1 MKSLIIS
8 IFLNT
13 LNSDGLFL
21 GVDVG
26 YPRNYW
32 VVLIGFVMA
41 YDKKV
46 KAQARLLLQK
56 NNIAKIS
63 TELSGDKKVVFH
75 SKC

>member
-63 TELSGDKKVVFH
+63 TELSGDKKVGFH